1 MDSIDVAELGNLK
14 EIMEDEFELLI
25 SMYLE
30 DTAAQIQKMQE
41 AVKNNDMETLKVVSH
56 TLKGSSS
63 NMFVTG
69 ISELSKNIE
78 QKVKDNDLTSVAKLL
93 PELAEELQ
101 IVKPLLENF

>member
-1 MDSIDVAELGNLK
+1 MDSLNIEELSNLK

-30 DTAAQIQKMQE
+30 DSQAQINKMQE
-41 AVKNNDMETLKVVSH
+41 AIKNADMEVLKVASH

-69 ISELSKNIE
+69 MSELSKDIE
-78 QKVKDNDLTSVAKLL
+78 QKVKDNDLPAASLL
-93 PELAEELQ
+93 IAELAEELQ
-101 IVKPLLENF
+101 TVTPLLQAF